1 MITLETLYK
10 GQETEIKGKK
20 YLKTERYLKP
30 FIEKLKDIAEF
41 EFYAKSP
48 DQITG
53 EAVTYN
59 KLLAVAKLKD
69 QWEDYN
75 LAVCFSYA
83 LDSKKPVA
91 KFFKCLVKDG
101 QVMVYDPRAI
111 IYQAIE
117 PEELLSYSC
126 IKELLE
132 RTDDFTVI
140 NSLNNANIS
149 KSDAFRVIGK
159 MITLNYYAFMSS
171 DFGKVKLSKSTPN
184 EAYEELYL
192 NAESKFY
199 SEDDTISYFDFL
211 EVYNS
216 LIADDNKDIV
226 NKFEK
231 SAIALQL
238 VNESRK

>member
-1 MITLETLYK
+1 
-10 GQETEIKGKK
+10 
-20 YLKTERYLKP
+20 
-30 FIEKLKDIAEF
+30 
-41 EFYAKSP
+41 
-48 DQITG
+48 
-53 EAVTYN
+53 
-59 KLLAVAKLKD
+59 
-69 QWEDYN
+69 
-75 LAVCFSYA
+75 
-83 LDSKKPVA
+83 
-91 KFFKCLVKDG
+91 
-101 QVMVYDPRAI
+101 
-111 IYQAIE
+111 
-117 PEELLSYSC
+117 
-126 IKELLE
+126 
-132 RTDDFTVI
+132 
-140 NSLNNANIS
+140 
-149 KSDAFRVIGK
+149 
-159 MITLNYYAFMSS
+159 MSS